1 MTLLKDIIHKT
12 GLMTVITVMAL
23 LHVTVQLSA
32 QELYYPERWKQP
44 LRNVLPLYHQ
54 DTVTIRFIGDVMM
67 HSKQLEKAHRGAST
81 YDFSTYFS
89 HIGKDLKTADIAVA
103 NMEFALGGEPY
114 SGYPSFSAPDA
125 LAEHMA
131 ELGIDI
137 FLAANNHI
145 YDRGLSGAER
155 TLEQY
160 RRLAAQYGTS
170 FVGLASDE
178 GEKEGNMP
186 LILNIKGV
194 KLAFLNFTYATNG
207 GRREGWPKVCYMDER
222 KDIRNAIETARKAKA
237 DMIIALPHWGE
248 EYRLTHSAEQE
259 EMAQWLTDQ
268 GVNIIIGTHPHVVQD
283 SAVLSSRLDGAETQV
298 IYSLGNAISNMSAT
312 NTQLELMASVR
323 IVRHCN
329 GDLELLPV
337 ELDFLWCSRP
347 GGFDEGYT
355 VLPIKEYI
363 GRRSLWTNPSDYDNM
378 MNSFRRVAEAT
389 GINTTD
395 IKYINE

>member
-1 MTLLKDIIHKT
+1 
-12 GLMTVITVMAL
+12 MTVIAVMVF
-23 LHVTVQLSA
+23 LHVACRLQA
-32 QELYYPERWKQP
+32 QELYYPERWEQALK
-44 LRNVLPLYHQ
+44 NVLPLYHQ

-67 HSKQLEKAHRGAST
+67 HSKQLEKARRSYSA

-89 HIGKDLKTADIAVA
+89 HIEKDLKTADIAVA

-131 ELGIDI
+131 ETGIDI

-160 RRLAAQYGTS
+160 RALAAKYGTS
-170 FVGLASDE
+170 FVGLASDKE
-178 GEKEGNMP
+178 EKERNMP
-186 LILNIKGV
+186 LMLNVKGM

-222 KDIRNAIETARKAKA
+222 KDIRNAIEAAREAKA
-237 DMIIALPHWGE
+237 DIIIALPHWGE
-248 EYRLTHSAEQE
+248 EYMLNHSAEQK
-259 EMAQWLTDQ
+259 EMAQWLIDQ

-283 SAVLSSRLDGAETQV
+283 CEILTGKLDGAKTQV

-312 NTQLELMASVR
+312 NTQIELMASLR

-329 GDLELLPV
+329 GDLEMLPL

-347 GGFDEGYT
+347 GGFDDGYT
-355 VLPIKEYI
+355 VLPINEYI
-363 GRRSLWTNPSDYDNM
+363 GKRSLWDNPSDYDNM
-378 MNSFRRVAEAT
+378 IKSCRRVAEAT

-395 IKYINE
+395 TKDIDE

>member
-1 MTLLKDIIHKT
+1 
-12 GLMTVITVMAL
+12 
-23 LHVTVQLSA
+23 
-32 QELYYPERWKQP
+32 
-44 LRNVLPLYHQ
+44 
-54 DTVTIRFIGDVMM
+54 
-67 HSKQLEKAHRGAST
+67 
-81 YDFSTYFS
+81 
-89 HIGKDLKTADIAVA
+89 
-103 NMEFALGGEPY
+103 
-114 SGYPSFSAPDA
+114 
-125 LAEHMA
+125 MA

-355 VLPIKEYI
+355 VLPIKGYI